1 MKIVHI
7 ATTDFGGAYK
17 AVERIQG
24 CMRTYGLDSE
34 ILVRSRFFDTD
45 TIEVIDTPLKR
56 LISKGKNF
64 CNLLLSHDEVIT
76 DLFGADITKHPK
88 VHEADIIILHWV
100 NSFISATSIRR
111 LKRLQKPIIWVMH
124 DMWPFTGGCH
134 YDAYCERYMNE
145 CGQCPFI
152 KHKRKRDISFWNL
165 QNKHK
170 LYSDVNISFVAIS
183 MWEMQCARASKPLQ
197 SKSISWI
204 SNPVNTDVFRPL
216 DRNAI
221 RDRLDIAEK
230 KIILFGADKAL
241 ENKTKGFRYL
251 LEALQYIDGTQYA
264 AVCFGQA
271 PEGDRVSLPNMDLI
285 YLGNIRDESILVQW
299 YNAADVF
306 VAPSLQEAFGYTV
319 CEALSC
325 GTPVTAFAVG
335 GMLDQIEHQ
344 RNGYLAKLYDSQD
357 LAEGIVYCVGN
368 RERLGHAA
376 RERVVSN
383 NSYRVISEQYY
394 QLCRQL
400 LEESRMK

>member
-17 AVERIQG
+17 AVERIQE
-24 CMRTYGLDSE
+24 CMRAYNLDSD
-34 ILVRSRFFDTD
+34 ILVRSRFFDTE
-45 TIEVIDTPLKR
+45 TTEVINTLLKK
-56 LISKGKNF
+56 LLSKSKNLF
-64 CNLLLSHDEVIT
+64 NLLLSHGEIVT
-76 DLFGADITKHPK
+76 DLFGTDITKHPK
-88 VHEADIIILHWV
+88 VKEADIIILHWV
-100 NSFISATSIRR
+100 NSFISSAGIRKLNR
-111 LKRLQKPIIWVMH
+111 LHKPVIWVMH

-152 KHKRKRDISFWNL
+152 RYKRKRDISFRNL
-165 QNKHK
+165 RNKHK
-170 LYSDVNISFVAIS
+170 LYSDINISFVAIS
-183 MWEMQCARASKPLQ
+183 MWEMQCARVSKPLQ
-197 SKSISWI
+197 NKSISLI
-204 SNPVNTDVFRPL
+204 SNPVNTDIFKPL

-221 RDRLDIAEK
+221 RKRLGIAEK
-230 KIILFGADKAL
+230 KIILFGADKAI

-251 LEALQYIDGTQYA
+251 LEALWHIDGTQYV

-271 PEGDRVSLPNMDLI
+271 PERERVNLPNMELI
-285 YLGNIRDESILVQW
+285 YLGNIRDESVLAQW

-335 GMLDQIEHQ
+335 GMLDQIKHE
-344 RNGYLAKLYDSQD
+344 RNGYLAKLYDCQD

-376 RERVVSN
+376 RERVVLN
-383 NSYRVISEQYY
+383 NSYRVIGEQYY
-394 QLCRQL
+394 QLCRKVS
-400 LEESRMK
+400 EECRIE